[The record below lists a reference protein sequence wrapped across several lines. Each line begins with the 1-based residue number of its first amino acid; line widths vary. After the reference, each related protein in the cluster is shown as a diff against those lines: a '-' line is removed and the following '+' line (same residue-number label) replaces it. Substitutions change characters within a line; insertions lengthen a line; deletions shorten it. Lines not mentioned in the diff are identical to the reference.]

1 MGLHYIS
8 NPIIRT
14 SLGVEAL
21 HKCDVLDN
29 QKLEFLSWEMRIVY
43 QNKLV
48 GNEDKK
54 QFGLEIPYDLYFPS
68 VQEKL
73 KNRCCKKCKK
83 YHASVKSLKLH
94 NKVCKV
100 ARVNRK
106 RDYIDS
112 SDSDED
118 IASKSTEADSDDD
131 DDYIS
136 SNNVVSARPSF
147 SVSVQDG
154 FIENILNLK
163 EWFKSPWILE
173 DENQNI

>member
-1 MGLHYIS
+1 MEIDGYQTVAVYVTSPPNQETVEFAASSKFRNNHVLETQYMTVYLKCKDESCCEPFKTDVEMFFPHRRIPPLI
-8 NPIIRT
+8 PIIRT

-73 KNRCCKKCKK
+73 KIDVVK
-83 YHASVKSLKLH
+83 SVKSTMHL
-94 NKVCKV
+94 
-100 ARVNRK
+100 
-106 RDYIDS
+106 
-112 SDSDED
+112 
-118 IASKSTEADSDDD
+118 
-131 DDYIS
+131 
-136 SNNVVSARPSF
+136 
-147 SVSVQDG
+147 
-154 FIENILNLK
+154 
-163 EWFKSPWILE
+163 
-173 DENQNI
+173 